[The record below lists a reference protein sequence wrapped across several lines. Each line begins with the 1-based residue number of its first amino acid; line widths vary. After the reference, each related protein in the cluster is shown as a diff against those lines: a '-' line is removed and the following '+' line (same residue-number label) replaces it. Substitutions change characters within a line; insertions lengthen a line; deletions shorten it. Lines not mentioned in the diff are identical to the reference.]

1 LRPIHWLLEKGT
13 VVICAG
19 GGGIPTSYVENGKLE
34 GVEVV
39 IDKDKASSL
48 LAFELDADL
57 LIMATDTDGV
67 YIDWGGDSQEIISK
81 TTPEKISQYTFDS
94 GSMGPKVEA
103 ACTFV
108 ERTGQRA
115 VIGSLNDIK
124 KMVNSLAG
132 TQFTLK

>member
-1 LRPIHWLLEKGT
+1 
-13 VVICAG
+13 
-19 GGGIPTSYVENGKLE
+19 
-34 GVEVV
+34 
-39 IDKDKASSL
+39 
-48 LAFELDADL
+48 
-57 LIMATDTDGV
+57 
-67 YIDWGGDSQEIISK
+67 
-81 TTPEKISQYTFDS
+81 
-94 GSMGPKVEA
+94 MGPKVEA